1 MKFEINFDYMPEYVQ
16 IRTNGEA
23 SVRDFDDL
31 LTKIVNS
38 PRWVAG
44 TSQLVDHRKLIMDSL
59 TSANM

>member
-1 MKFEINFDYMPEYVQ
+1 MPEYVQ